1 MIKEKKIKAVIFDM
15 GGVLLRTAN
24 TSARDTIAER
34 FGVTRQELEAVV
46 FSGESSI
53 RSEQGK
59 LSDVE
64 HWQTV
69 MRHFGQPVVDHISLY
84 NEYFSGDFID
94 QRLLCFA
101 ASLKP
106 QYKLGL
112 LSNAWENA
120 RPLLSERFDFLDI
133 FDHSIFSYEVKSRKP
148 DPVIYHA
155 ILEMMDVQPQEA
167 IFIDD
172 LQENVEGAKAAGMY
186 ALRFKDTDQVIQALT
201 QRLQR
206 DS

>member
-1 MIKEKKIKAVIFDM
+1 MKNKKIKAVIFDM
-15 GGVLLRTAN
+15 GGVLLRTED
-24 TSARDTIAER
+24 TSARDAIAKR

-46 FSGESSI
+46 FSNESSI

-64 HWQTV
+64 HWQMV
-69 MRHFGQPVVDHISLY
+69 MRHFGQPVGDHLPLY

-94 QRLLCFA
+94 QRLLRFA

-112 LSNAWENA
+112 LSNAWESA

-133 FDHSIFSYEVKSRKP
+133 FDHSIFSYEVKIRKP
-148 DPVIYHA
+148 DPAIYNA
-155 ILEMMDVQPQEA
+155 ILEMMMVQPQEA

-172 LQENVEGAKAAGMY
+172 LLENVEGAKAVGMV
-186 ALRFKDTDQVIQALT
+186 ALHFESTDQVIQVIK
-201 QRLQR
+201 QRLR
-206 DS
+206 LDH